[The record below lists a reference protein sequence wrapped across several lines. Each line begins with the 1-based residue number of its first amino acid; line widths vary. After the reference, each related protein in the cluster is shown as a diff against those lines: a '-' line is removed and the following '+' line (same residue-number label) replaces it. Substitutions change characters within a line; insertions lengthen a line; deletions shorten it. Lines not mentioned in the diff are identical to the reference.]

1 MSKVQLKDLLVQKGL
16 AQDSKQAER
25 LILSARVSVDGTVLT
40 QAGSLVDPDASTE
53 ISMDRQY
60 VSRGGFKLAGALDDF
75 CFTPT
80 GLSCIDVGAST
91 GGFTDCLLQRGAGH
105 VVAVDVGYGQ
115 FDWKLRNDSR
125 VTLFERTNIA
135 KADPVDLGAPF
146 ALLVADLSF
155 TSLARLAACLAV
167 LVEKQ
172 GNCMTLVKPQFEL
185 PKDAVRNGVV
195 YSFDAHLKS
204 LEAVIKAFG
213 NNDLAVQGVS
223 FSHLLGPKG
232 NREFWVWAIKS
243 GTTATINLDE
253 VVRAAHEELR
263 VEKKN

>member
-1 MSKVQLKDLLVQKGL
+1 MSREHLKDLLVQKGL
-16 AQDSKQAER
+16 AENPAEAQR
-25 LILSARVSVDGTVLT
+25 LILAARVSVDGRVQT
-40 QAGSLVDPDASTE
+40 QAGSLVQTDARIE
-53 ISMDRQY
+53 VGQDRQY

-75 CFTPT
+75 GFEPA

-91 GGFTDCLLQRGAGH
+91 GGFTDCLLQRGAAH

-135 KADPVDLGAPF
+135 KADPALLGAPF

-155 TSLARLAACLAV
+155 TSLARLAACLAA
-167 LVEKQ
+167 LVGAQ
-172 GNCMTLVKPQFEL
+172 GNCLTLVKPQFEL
-185 PKDAVRNGVV
+185 PKAAVRNGVV
-195 YSFDAHLKS
+195 HGFDAHVKS
-204 LEAVIKAFG
+204 LEAVLNAFG
-213 NNDLAVQGVS
+213 KNALAVQAVG

-232 NREFWVWAIKS
+232 NREFWVWAKKH

-253 VVRAAHEELR
+253 VVQQAHRELGIR
-263 VEKKN
+263 N